1 MQLWRHY
8 LEEYAENDGNPRQQ
22 VVVGAYHADEIL
34 GFLSRMLDREGKYK
48 ETIDQRISLFEDGRN
63 RAKDFEDH
71 LVNASFSLY
80 NHLNTL
86 SRQFATGNLAAGE
99 LLQQI
104 DEQVHLKI
112 RPADQVERSAAAL
125 NAAFPLVSVMTLVLN
140 QGATMAEAIRQVEQ
154 RFVAGA
160 NSARTEL
167 EKLVNALYRIVEM
180 MQILVS
186 VSDSALKEQVRQIA
200 SHFQDEDQESDLTL
214 KLRNGFC
221 RLFELGHLLVN
232 HLDEVL

>member
-8 LEEYAENDGNPRQQ
+8 LEEYAENDGNPRRQ

-48 ETIDQRISLFEDGRN
+48 ETIDHRIGLFEEGRN
-63 RAKDFEDH
+63 RAKDFDDH

-86 SRQFATGNLAAGE
+86 SLQFASGNLAAGQ

-104 DEQVHLKI
+104 DEQVHLKT
-112 RPADQVERSAAAL
+112 RPTDQVERSAAAL
-125 NAAFPLVSVMTLVLN
+125 NAAFPLLSLMALVLN
-140 QGATMAEAIRQVEQ
+140 QTATTATAIRQVEQ
-154 RFVAGA
+154 RFVAGTT
-160 NSARTEL
+160 SARTGL
-167 EKLVNALYRIVEM
+167 ERLINALYRIVEM
-180 MQILVS
+180 MQIVVS

-200 SHFQDEDQESDLTL
+200 AHFQDEDQDPDLTL

-221 RLFELGHLLVN
+221 RLFELGHLLVT